1 MSKQLFR
8 VGPFNNAR
16 WINERFITANRVEDV
31 VKKIVEDMTRVV
43 EKNLLAEQKKLIT
56 VDIYIESVRH
66 LYRKTFERNIVR
78 YSKLIED
85 LAEVKTEDDL
95 YLVPAF
101 KHYRIEKL
109 YPINA

>member
-1 MSKQLFR
+1 MSKQLYR
-8 VGPFNNAR
+8 AGPFNNAR
-16 WINERFITANRVEDV
+16 WINERFIFADGVEEV
-31 VKKIVEDMTRVV
+31 VKKIVEDMTHTVI
-43 EKNLLAEQKKLIT
+43 KSLLEEQKKLIK
-56 VDIYIESVRH
+56 VDIYIESVRP
-66 LYRKTFERNIVR
+66 LYKKTFERNIAR

-95 YLVPAF
+95 HIIPAF

>member
-1 MSKQLFR
+1 MSKQLYR
-8 VGPFNNAR
+8 AGPFNNAR
-16 WINERFITANRVEDV
+16 WINERFITADSVEDV
-31 VKKIVEDMTRVV
+31 VKKIVEDMTHTVI
-43 EKNLLAEQKKLIT
+43 KSLLEEQKKLIK
-56 VDIYIESVRH
+56 VDIYIESVRP

-85 LAEVKTEDDL
+85 LAEVKTEDAL
-95 YLVPAF
+95 TLIPAF